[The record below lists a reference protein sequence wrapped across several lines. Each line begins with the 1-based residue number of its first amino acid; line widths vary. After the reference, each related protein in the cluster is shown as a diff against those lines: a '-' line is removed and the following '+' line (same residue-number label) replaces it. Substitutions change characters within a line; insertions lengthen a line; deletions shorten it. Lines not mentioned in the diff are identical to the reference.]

1 LQLLLTQLTRVW
13 LFEKVLQRMSSI
25 SFATLVFND
34 TPSNDF
40 TSLSTTINAHL
51 NELSQHGK
59 LGINPLMVPKS
70 HFQQVLPNDFVDA
83 AFSFTAL
90 HWLQHAPSHG
100 PNEGDNAAFAASA
113 HDDLV
118 AFLSARHRELR
129 QDGTLTLCMPGQGP
143 VGVQP
148 VIECLEAA
156 IRDLSSTYHFSPSV
170 IACLPMYFRT
180 MDEILS
186 AVSMCPGAWNVLG
199 SDMVPMVHSAWPGRS
214 TETSPGMTGSDAYE
228 TYASAITG
236 FAMAAISGFLV
247 EDVKSN
253 PDNQYPGDAKFLEE
267 FRLVFRR
274 EFLDSFCQEE
284 VGFTYAFVHLQKT

>member
-1 LQLLLTQLTRVW
+1 VW
-13 LFEKVLQRMSSI
+13 LFEKVLERMLSI
-25 SFATLVFND
+25 SSATLVFND

-40 TSLSTTINAHL
+40 TSLSSTINAHL
-51 NELSQHGK
+51 NELSQDGK
-59 LGINPLMVPKS
+59 LKINPLMVPKS
-70 HFQQVLPNDFVDA
+70 HFQQVLPDGFVDA

-90 HWLQHAPSHG
+90 HWLQHAPTLG
-100 PNEGDNAAFAASA
+100 PDQGGSAELAALA

-129 QDGTLTLCMPGQGP
+129 QNGTLTLCMPGQGP

-156 IRDLSSTYHFSPSV
+156 IRDLSSTYHFSSSV

-180 MDEILS
+180 MNEILS
-186 AVSMCPGAWNVLG
+186 AVSTCPGAWNVLG
-199 SDMVPMVHSAWPGRS
+199 NDKVPMVHSAWPEQS
-214 TETSPGMTGSDAYE
+214 PETSPGITGSDAYE
-228 TYASAITG
+228 NYASAITG

-253 PDNQYPGDAKFLEE
+253 PENQYPGDAKFLEE
-267 FRLVFRR
+267 FRRVFRV
-274 EFLDSFCQEE
+274 EFLKSYCREQ
-284 VGFTYAFVHLQKT
+284 VGFTYAFVHLQKA

>member
-1 LQLLLTQLTRVW
+1 
-13 LFEKVLQRMSSI
+13 MPSI
-25 SFATLVFND
+25 SSATLVFND

-40 TSLSTTINAHL
+40 TSLSSTINAHL
-51 NELSQHGK
+51 NELSQDGK
-59 LGINPLMVPKS
+59 LTINPLMVPKS
-70 HFQQVLPNDFVDA
+70 HFQQVLPDDFVDA

-100 PNEGDNAAFAASA
+100 HEGDNPAFAASA

-118 AFLSARHRELR
+118 AFLSARRRELQ

-156 IRDLSSTYHFSPSV
+156 IRELSSTYHFSSSV

-186 AVSMCPGAWNVLG
+186 AVSTCPGAWNVLG
-199 SDMVPMVHSAWPGRS
+199 NEMVPMVHSAWPGPS
-214 TETSPGMTGSDAYE
+214 LENGSGHSSVDVHE
-228 TYASAITG
+228 DYASAITG

-247 EDVKSN
+247 DDVRSN
-253 PDNQYPGDAKFLEE
+253 PDNQYPGDTKFLEE
-267 FRLVFRR
+267 FRSVFKR
-274 EFLDSFCQEE
+274 EFLKSYCREK
-284 VGFTYAFVHLQKT
+284 VGFTYAFVYLQKA